1 MRRLKNRCTW
11 HCAWFHLK
19 QNIISGGAPSRF
31 HASKLRMDVWY
42 TGGHPNASFE
52 SPLGQSLSNFP
63 RNRQLLL
70 APRWYG
76 VFQSFDI
83 RTLLLSQMKVFREL
97 GALLGP
103 IFKESSR
110 DSTTSTSVQRSV
122 VIHCLSHILLSKS
135 SWSSESL
142 LPLWISSG
150 TYCVQKWK
158 TLSSLGQS
166 AHKCIMHSGL
176 AESQMA

>member
-52 SPLGQSLSNFP
+52 SPLGQSMSNFP

-70 APRWYG
+70 APRWYE
-76 VFQSFDI
+76 VFQYFDI

-103 IFKESSR
+103 IFKRILARLYNVYQRAAICGNPLLEPYFALEIVMIIR
-110 DSTTSTSVQRSV
+110 IAFASVNIVWYRV
-122 VIHCLSHILLSKS
+122 
-135 SWSSESL
+135 
-142 LPLWISSG
+142 
-150 TYCVQKWK
+150 
-158 TLSSLGQS
+158 
-166 AHKCIMHSGL
+166 
-176 AESQMA
+176 SQN